1 MRISQTD
8 KEYLDYIRS
17 DIRDLIRRAA
27 RFDGDGARVL
37 EIGPGGYSD
46 VKEAFV
52 KARVF
57 TLDRD
62 ENTNPDIVSNITRP
76 FAGYMMVDGSFW
88 NMAFDVVVCTDVL
101 EHVTRPWDAVRNIR
115 AAMATGGHLI
125 LSTPLNFRIHGMGGY
140 DPGQGPAP
148 DYWRF
153 TESGLRL
160 LLGEFEILEFNALE
174 SDRGLFP
181 IHYSVIAKKK

>member
-27 RFDGDGARVL
+27 RFDGEGVRVL

-52 KARVF
+52 KADVK
-57 TLDRD
+57 TLDID
-62 ENTNPDIVSNITRP
+62 PDSGADYVADITNTLSLLEAFAFKDFDIV
-76 FAGYMMVDGSFW
+76 
-88 NMAFDVVVCTDVL
+88 VCCDVL
-101 EHVTRPWDAVRNIR
+101 EHVKNPFWAIKNING
-115 AAMATGGHLI
+115 MCLCNGGHLI

-174 SDRGLFP
+174 SDRAFFP

>member
-27 RFDGDGARVL
+27 RFDGEGVRVL

-52 KARVF
+52 KADVK
-57 TLDRD
+57 TLDID
-62 ENTNPDIVSNITRP
+62 PDSGADYVADITDTR
-76 FAGYMMVDGSFW
+76 ALLDCDLMADVDI
-88 NMAFDVVVCTDVL
+88 VVCTDVL
-101 EHVTRPWDAVRNIR
+101 EHIKSPALAISNIFHLLSF
-115 AAMATGGHLI
+115 GGHLI

-140 DPGQGPAP
+140 GPDQGPAP

-174 SDRGLFP
+174 SDRAFFP